1 MQRGEKS
8 MDINDISV
16 SGHRILLEPIFP
28 EEKTE
33 SGIIIATHSE
43 HKRERAAT
51 DTGRVVSI
59 GPTAWNAFDK
69 YTPDGKRN
77 PSWEPWCK
85 VGDLVVFAKYGGK
98 FLKVNDVDYIVIADE
113 DIQCVI
119 KESDDE

>member
-1 MQRGEKS
+1 
-8 MDINDISV
+8 MDISNIKV
-16 SGHRILLEPIFP
+16 KGHRVLLEPIFP
-28 EEKTE
+28 EETTE

-51 DTGRVVSI
+51 DTGRVVAI

-77 PSWEPWCK
+77 PAWEPWCAK
-85 VGDLVVFAKYGGK
+85 GDLVVFAKYGGK
-98 FLKVNDVDYIVIADE
+98 FLKVDDVDYVVVNDE

-119 KESDDE
+119 EEKGNE

>member
-1 MQRGEKS
+1 
-8 MDINDISV
+8 MDISNV
-16 SGHRILLEPIFP
+16 NVVGHRVLLKPVFP
-28 EEKTE
+28 EKTTA
-33 SGIIIATHSE
+33 SGIIIATEGE

-51 DTGRVVSI
+51 DTGRVVSV

-98 FLKVNDVDYIVIADE
+98 FLTVDDVDYVVVLDE
-113 DIQCVI
+113 DIQCVV
-119 KESDDE
+119 KEDENE